1 MHTTGRRS
9 EQYLLFLS
17 GNEHQEDFTKQW
29 RTQGKLWYN
38 GVMKLI
44 GILLMTG
51 AIGACGASESTDSNT
66 EALPTTIQTP
76 TSTIPQRTEADP
88 QVVKPSDWTIQHSYT
103 GRVHTPMSGIGSG
116 PSSIPPR
123 FIRSESELESFR
135 EMIPKKEI
143 TKRAPAPDS
152 DDPLL
157 KPVDVDFSKE
167 MIVVAFRIDTMYVH
181 PKLDN
186 VRAEGDKLLIDLK
199 YPPLGDTQ
207 FNAAQSGIGTYQAI
221 VVKRFEGAIEVLR
234 PE

>member
-1 MHTTGRRS
+1 
-9 EQYLLFLS
+9 
-17 GNEHQEDFTKQW
+17 
-29 RTQGKLWYN
+29 
-38 GVMKLI
+38 MKLT

-51 AIGACGASESTDSNT
+51 AFSACGASESTNSNT
-66 EALPTTIQTP
+66 EVPPPTIQTS
-76 TSTIPQRTEADP
+76 TSTIPQRTEAEP

-116 PSSIPPR
+116 PTPIPPR
-123 FIRSESELESFR
+123 FIRSEAELEAFR

-143 TKRAPAPDS
+143 TKRAPASDS

-157 KPVDVDFSKE
+157 KPLDLDFSNE
-167 MIVVAFRIDTMYVH
+167 MLVVAFRIDTMYVH
-181 PKLDN
+181 PQLDN
-186 VRAEGDKLLIDLK
+186 VRAKGDKLLIDLK
-199 YPPLGDTQ
+199 HPPLGDTQ